1 MVEKTK
7 KTRIKRGKSIS
18 LSPWLLKRAEELVD
32 RKEFS
37 SVSDVTSTAL
47 SQFFAIYDSQERS
60 EKHLRDMLQHAP
72 AKYAVVIDK
81 ISGRIET
88 AEDARK
94 RLNIPEPPELADQKI

>member
-18 LSPWLLKRAEELVD
+18 LSPWLLKRAEELVSKKD
-32 RKEFS
+32 FS

-47 SQFFAIYDSQERS
+47 SQFFATYDARGRS
-60 EKHLRDMLQHAP
+60 DEQFKDLLQQAP
-72 AKYAVVIDK
+72 SKYAVVIDK

-94 RLNIPEPPELADQKI
+94 RLGIPEPSE